1 MTMEPDVPP
10 PPATPPRAPPPPA
23 AAPPARGGRFE
34 LVVGASAILLSV
46 VSLFVAIS
54 ANRTQERMLAAS
66 IWPSLLFNTSNTA
79 PDGTPQL
86 GIDLLN
92 RGTGPA
98 RVRWLEMYY
107 RDAPLADWRELL
119 QRCCASSPAQV
130 EEVYGISSGVQN
142 RVLGADEWVR
152 MLQIQPEDAPDAVW
166 KALDQERQNVRMR
179 ACYCSVLDD
188 CWIFDSEREDP
199 EPVARCPAPGP
210 VLWRG

>member
-1 MTMEPDVPP
+1 MTTEPTAP
-10 PPATPPRAPPPPA
+10 PPATAPPGNPPPA
-23 AAPPARGGRFE
+23 PARGRFE
-34 LVVGASAILLSV
+34 LVVGASAIMLSV

-66 IWPSLLFNTSNTA
+66 IWPSLLFSTSNAA
-79 PDGTPQL
+79 PDGSPQI

-107 RDAPLADWRELL
+107 RDALLADWHDLL
-119 QRCCASSPAQV
+119 RRCCLSSP
-130 EEVYGISSGVQN
+130 EEVDEVPGFTSGVQN
-142 RVLGADEWVR
+142 RVLGADEWVQ
-152 MLQIQPEDAPDAVW
+152 MLQIQREGTPDAIW
-166 KALDQERQNVRMR
+166 NALDQERQNIRMR

-188 CWIFDSEREDP
+188 CWLFDSDREDP
-199 EPVARCPAPGP
+199 EPVSRCPAPGP